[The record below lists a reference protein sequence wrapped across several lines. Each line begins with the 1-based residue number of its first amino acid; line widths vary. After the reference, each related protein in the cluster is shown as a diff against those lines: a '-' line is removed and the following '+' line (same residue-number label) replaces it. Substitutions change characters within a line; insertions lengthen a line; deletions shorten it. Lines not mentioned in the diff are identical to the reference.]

1 MLLAL
6 AAMAPL
12 WIAVGVGQLSPM
24 FLLLLAG
31 GLTLHKQGKCGWA
44 GLLLS
49 LLALKP
55 QLAAGLVLWMLLRRD
70 LRTLLGLAA
79 GFVLQILTVATVL
92 GPGLWLDYLCAMPT
106 ISAVTRYYHYS
117 PLIEA
122 SLVGIASNLFW
133 AAGLAAW
140 EGAAMKITYALTAS
154 AAVVL
159 LCRVVWCGR
168 RIL

>member
-1 MLLAL
+1 M
-6 AAMAPL
+6 
-12 WIAVGVGQLSPM
+12 
-24 FLLLLAG
+24 
-31 GLTLHKQGKCGWA
+31 TLHKRGKCGWA
-44 GLLLS
+44 GLVLS

-79 GFVLQILTVATVL
+79 GFALQALAVAVLL
-92 GPGLWLDYLCAMPT
+92 GPGLWLDYLHAMPT

-122 SLVGIASNLFW
+122 SFTGIASNLLW

-140 EGAAMKITYALTAS
+140 EALAMKITYAVTAS
-154 AAVVL
+154 AAAVM
-159 LCRVVWCGR
+159 LCRVVWAAAGASRSRQQRHATVGR
-168 RIL
+168 SEPRITNMPAACCS